1 MKTMFEMLHSLG
13 DKKCTIHV
21 KQYRVLYPWDQEFY
35 GIILCEIIA
44 RVNADPD
51 FLPRTENFG
60 VDYLGFSRLVNEE
73 CPIELLKLAFTCVR
87 VSKWYN
93 F

>member
-1 MKTMFEMLHSLG
+1 MSPECLRG
-13 DKKCTIHV
+13 
-21 KQYRVLYPWDQEFY
+21 QYYDQRSDTFSY

-87 VSKWYN
+87 VSKELKY
-93 F
+93 FLKVGLFFFTI